1 MIIRIKAT
9 WSFKEETRKMFE
21 IIKSFYEEKK
31 ADGTY
36 TFTDNDLK
44 RFMDKGYI
52 SAVEASDIKSF
63 EQI

>member
-1 MIIRIKAT
+1 
-9 WSFKEETRKMFE
+9 MFE

-44 RFMDKGYI
+44 RFLERGYI
-52 SAVEASDIKSF
+52 STVEASKIKSF